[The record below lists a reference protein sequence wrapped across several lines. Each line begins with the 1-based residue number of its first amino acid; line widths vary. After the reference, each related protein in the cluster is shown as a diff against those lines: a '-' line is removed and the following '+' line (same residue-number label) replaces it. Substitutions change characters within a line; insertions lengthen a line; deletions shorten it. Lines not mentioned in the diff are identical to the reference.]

1 MNINCDGTRFSIIDI
16 NGVMSFYDTMAEGG
30 ETGTGGMRQNVGE
43 HLPTEKKEVW
53 SVIWSAD
60 NPKLCAT
67 MEKNRLF
74 IMNDYVAEDPIL
86 TSGYLCDFSNL

>member
-1 MNINCDGTRFSIIDI
+1 MAINCDGTRFSIIDI
-16 NGVMSFYDTMAEGG
+16 NGVMSFYDTMAEGDA
-30 ETGTGGMRQNVGE
+30 GGNRMGQNVGE
-43 HLPTEKKEVW
+43 HLATEKKEVW

-60 NPKLCAT
+60 NPKLCAI

-74 IMNDYVAEDPIL
+74 IMNDYVPEDPIL